1 MVTLLMTAPVFADDV
16 WIIDIKG
23 VCNVLKDADIKSST
37 LEIIGSE
44 DILKKSVKYLKENG
58 L

>member
-1 MVTLLMTAPVFADDV
+1 MADEREKQLL
-16 WIIDIKG
+16 WIIKG
-23 VCNVLKDADIKSST
+23 VCEILKDTDIPSST

-44 DILKKSVKYLKENG
+44 DILKKSAKYLKDNG